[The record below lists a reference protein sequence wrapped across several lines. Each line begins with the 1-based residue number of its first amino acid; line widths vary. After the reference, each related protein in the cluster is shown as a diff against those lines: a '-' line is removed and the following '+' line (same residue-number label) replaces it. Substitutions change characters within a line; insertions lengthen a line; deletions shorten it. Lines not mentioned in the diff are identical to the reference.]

1 MNLLQRR
8 RLVKLGLLALFI
20 PGAPVL
26 ANPLP
31 KDSLYQM
38 QANLQDH
45 HGAALQW
52 SQLQGQVR
60 LLTMFYASCPHTCP
74 LTIES
79 IKALEQKLTAA
90 QRQRLFVD
98 LLSIDPERDT
108 SAKLKALATQRQVQ
122 DARWHLYQCDAAAV
136 RNLSA
141 LLGVQYRKLPDGEF
155 NHSSVLV
162 LLDAQGRVLARTERA
177 FSPEAAFVA
186 ALQAALN

>member
-1 MNLLQRR
+1 MKRR
-8 RLVKLGLLALFI
+8 CVFGISMLGLLGLV
-20 PGAPVL
+20 GA
-26 ANPLP
+26 APLP
-31 KDSLYQM
+31 KDSLYQL
-38 QANLQDH
+38 QASLQDQ
-45 HGAALQW
+45 HGAVLQW

-79 IKALEQKLTAA
+79 IKALEAQLTAA

-98 LLSIDPERDT
+98 MLSLDPARDT
-108 SAKLKALATQRQVQ
+108 SAKLKALAEQRQV
-122 DARWHLYQCDAAAV
+122 DESRWRLYRCDAASV

-141 LLGVQYRKLPDGEF
+141 LLGVQYRQLPDGEF

-177 FSPEAAFVA
+177 FSPEASFKA
-186 ALQAALN
+186 ALRAALG